1 MGIGSRKF
9 LLDRRNHLYRLSSAK
24 FERML
29 AAPARNRLPQFAASR
44 TRMTDITVE
53 LRNGRPIGVFR
64 IAFNI
69 LTFNGRGILDSTA
82 FIRDQGARARLAMAR
97 ILPQPQH
104 SGIVV
109 DAALRFT
116 DRGGRWKPTAG
127 VLRLIEQAALGQVKC
142 PRV

>member
-1 MGIGSRKF
+1 
-9 LLDRRNHLYRLSSAK
+9 
-24 FERML
+24 
-29 AAPARNRLPQFAASR
+29 R

-69 LTFNGRGILDSTA
+69 LTFNARGILDTRA
-82 FIRDQGARARLAMAR
+82 FIRDQHARAQLAMAR
-97 ILPQPQH
+97 ILPLSEH
-104 SGIVV
+104 SGTVV

-116 DRGGRWKPTAG
+116 DQGGRWKPSAG
-127 VLRLIEQAALGQVKC
+127 VLRLIEQAALGLVKC